1 MYLQM
6 CRKMLPIP
14 AKFHY
19 TFNLRDV
26 AKVFQGFLMCEPFK
40 IADGDN
46 YAKLWLHECS
56 RVFADRLCTKQD
68 IESFHE
74 IACELLAMKFKVKW
88 AKPEEAFGQDKDII
102 FSNILTLEAET
113 QYYELVEN
121 REKLLMS
128 LNEKLL
134 NYNLTA
140 PSKMDLVFFSD
151 AVTHIMS
158 IMRILMQPR
167 GNAMLIGVSGSGKQS
182 LTTLAASILD

>member
-1 MYLQM
+1 M
-6 CRKMLPIP
+6 
-14 AKFHY
+14 
-19 TFNLRDV
+19 
-26 AKVFQGFLMCEPFK
+26 
-40 IADGDN
+40 
-46 YAKLWLHECS
+46 
-56 RVFADRLCTKQD
+56 
-68 IESFHE
+68 
-74 IACELLAMKFKVKW
+74 
-88 AKPEEAFGQDKDII
+88 
-102 FSNILTLEAET
+102 TLEAET
-113 QYYELVEN
+113 QYYELVDN